1 MKIKSLLF
9 FSFLCWFGF
18 SQQDVASIEIIDF
31 NSTATYG
38 PGSSVSV
45 HFNPKGIFKF
55 DDVSVTDDNQFFLEL
70 STSGVDDWETIST
83 LNGFFTTTMNGVIP
97 DGASGFYQLRVRA
110 SKGLLSDT
118 TTFGEVSSTPTSDF
132 FIDGN
137 NPSDT
142 VIPYSGVSP
151 NNNRFDC
158 TAEGNYSNDA
168 MFGSLTMSEGE
179 TSGDVISSSIQRRIL
194 ITNLDEN
201 STYNI
206 RRIDV
211 IANTI
216 ESVASFA
223 SPTTF
228 YTLPENI
235 VIGTYNYEVEEINQ
249 SGISSIYTIILV
261 LHRSST
267 TLGNNSAENVCTE
280 TDVIFNIDITS
291 SGIGQNYRGSYY
303 EFDFGDGSP
312 TEIYTHAEILNN
324 QELIHTYQEISC
336 SSGQQFFDLRKD
348 MYNKYN
354 TDPDDE
360 CSYQKLGNGVIKQ
373 VNTSKGPEAL
383 FQSNDICEN
392 QSLSVINQ
400 SILGQYSISNADG
413 CDDDANYYWDIVS
426 PTGIIYEAFVED
438 GLPYGQI
445 DWISGDNL
453 LIPSTDLEPGCWSFR
468 LTAVNENYCETES
481 TYPPLNEGPYVVNVQ
496 AESDADFQF
505 LNDNGEVIEEI
516 CFGQP
521 VTFDNLSTVLDFD
534 CQNVDYLWS
543 ISPESTPPSFVY
555 VDPYDNSSE
564 SPVVIF
570 NDPGTYDV
578 TLQLSSICGQNSIT
592 KTITILGDPTINFD
606 PDELTVCE
614 TETERAAN
622 GYTLDFS
629 DSSISPIYS
638 EAPFAP
644 SSYTWTIVGD
654 GNFNIDNSNAE
665 YPVINFLDFGTYEI
679 SVQVNGSC
687 TGSNNDTFT
696 FNYQRTP
703 VITNTDLNQ
712 EICTGFS
719 TTPIVYQSD
728 MTPLNV
734 IYSIQLNGPDISG
747 FNTDPTSYQTGI
759 PAMNLVNDSDS
770 PKTLIITV
778 TPEIDGCIGADV
790 DFTFTVNPEPD
801 ISSVILDNICSG
813 GGFSFQPSDPSF
825 ENTVPVNTTYT
836 WTVSSN
842 IDPSTATGFTE
853 PSFENAQPG
862 PITQSNLQ
870 VSQVETLTYIVTP
883 YFVSDSDSSIVCTG
897 DDFTIQ
903 VTVVP
908 DPEVSIITPL
918 DYTICVGGVIPPIET
933 SVTGGTGTPTYTWFK
948 DGAPVDPP
956 VNLPTYDAGIFNI
969 AGVYEF
975 NVTVS
980 FDGSGCDPATSETV
994 TVTVL
999 ESPVAEIEP
1008 NEPQSICVNG
1018 NFDPLVAS
1026 FDYAGISDSVNITWY
1041 YNTSN
1046 TTEIDSQTT
1055 IVDSGPFADNNT
1067 ITPDSSTPSVRY
1079 YFFVLEFDPS
1089 VCEDPVSPTVQI
1101 TVANPPSIAS
1111 NPDANQTIC
1120 VGGTIEENSLCVT
1133 INGGVEPIE
1142 YSWFA
1147 GFTYLVPNSEWG
1159 IFPPVVSSDSSNC
1172 LALPADFFDNPSF
1185 EGQDVK
1191 FWVVISFPG
1200 SNGCGGIFSD
1210 PATVSVLSDPIL
1222 TDPSPATQ
1230 EICLGSPATPL
1241 VGSATGG
1248 DVGDYIFTWYN
1259 GDIVVGDGPTY
1270 TPPSDV
1276 VGTFYYYYVVTTD
1289 AQGADCET
1297 TSATAEVI
1305 VQLGPS
1311 IDTQPI
1317 ATQTVCLDGAT
1328 QELTAPYS
1336 NGVGVPTYQWYRN
1349 STCDTSNTDD
1359 LVGTESTYT
1368 PPSDVVGTFYYYVVL
1383 TFAEGGC
1390 GSIVSECA
1398 LVEITPVPIIPDVN
1412 VDICDL
1418 TSYTLSP
1425 EDGVLPTPDA
1435 IVPDETTYTWSIIDS
1450 GNIIFD
1456 PEDVATEIDFPS
1468 GIGAPS
1474 AFSSGILDN
1483 VDPNFIL
1490 STIVFEVTPWTG
1502 GCDGTSFFV
1511 SITVSPE
1518 PQINEVITNIAC
1530 FDSEPLCAGSIE
1542 INPVGIAPF
1551 SYVWSSPSAGTVI
1564 PNPSDKDQFNLCPG
1578 LYDLTITDDS
1588 GCSYDY
1594 QYEIAPPEPI
1604 TFDLESLT
1612 DVSCNNIDQE
1622 PCDGT
1627 IQVVA
1632 TGGTRDY
1639 IYAIWYTD
1647 IDGDGDFDDI
1657 FDEEDDPNA
1666 DFYDQNNLCADDY
1679 VLKIMDANGCVF
1691 VSPVYTIEEGAAQI
1705 SVVETLSNYNGFNI
1719 DCYGAN
1725 TGSISLEISGGS
1737 GIFDYTFTSDN
1748 PDFEDITANVNFQ
1761 SSTQNSVTLDF
1772 EFLFFSNYTFSLIDS
1787 NCPFS
1792 IVRNYNLTQPD
1803 ELVVSAQLVSPPLC
1817 FGDVATYEVTA
1828 TGGIPPY
1835 VGTGLQAVLAGP
1847 VIFQV
1852 SDANGCEDDFSTVV
1866 LQPEELSVSV
1876 DIQDPF
1882 CFGDLGS
1889 ITVNPSG
1896 GTGVLTVTLYSDI
1909 PPGGDPNDFII
1920 DSDTTSAGNP
1930 VTFSQPDGEYFYSV
1944 TDLNGCEY
1952 GPEPFELIEPDPIN
1966 IVDIEVVQPDCNT
1979 EPTWEFN
1986 NGSIC
1991 ITITGGTNAFPVGPG
2006 WVDNGGGVWCLNDL
2020 TAGTYS
2026 IDATDENN
2034 CPIQNPVQD
2043 IVLVRPP
2050 EITVSFT
2057 ETISIDCDTN
2067 TATQTNFI
2075 FIDGGVPPYVITWSG
2090 GTAIPPN
2097 IMETS
2102 EPGNYSAFVNDQ
2114 YGIANGCP
2122 PKEFPLDPITFFEF
2136 GIADFSISS
2145 SNSDFCGVFAV
2156 SDPVTFFN
2164 ISTGDIV
2171 NYTWNFGDGS
2181 PDISNIVD
2189 PTHVYDVS
2197 GSYTISL
2204 TTEDI
2209 YGCFDTY
2216 EQTIDVTK
2224 GYEII
2229 LPNAFTPNGDGIN
2242 ETIRPVFN
2250 CMTEVQ
2256 MSIYDTWGSLIY
2268 SESGEDIYGW
2278 DGTIDGN
2285 AAENGNYIMVV
2296 RAVSLNGNII
2306 DLNGPVTLI
2315 K

>member
-1 MKIKSLLF
+1 M
-9 FSFLCWFGF
+9 
-18 SQQDVASIEIIDF
+18 
-31 NSTATYG
+31 
-38 PGSSVSV
+38 
-45 HFNPKGIFKF
+45 
-55 DDVSVTDDNQFFLEL
+55 
-70 STSGVDDWETIST
+70 
-83 LNGFFTTTMNGVIP
+83 
-97 DGASGFYQLRVRA
+97 
-110 SKGLLSDT
+110 
-118 TTFGEVSSTPTSDF
+118 
-132 FIDGN
+132 
-137 NPSDT
+137 
-142 VIPYSGVSP
+142 
-151 NNNRFDC
+151 
-158 TAEGNYSNDA
+158 
-168 MFGSLTMSEGE
+168 
-179 TSGDVISSSIQRRIL
+179 
-194 ITNLDEN
+194 
-201 STYNI
+201 
-206 RRIDV
+206 
-211 IANTI
+211 
-216 ESVASFA
+216 
-223 SPTTF
+223 
-228 YTLPENI
+228 
-235 VIGTYNYEVEEINQ
+235 
-249 SGISSIYTIILV
+249 
-261 LHRSST
+261 
-267 TLGNNSAENVCTE
+267 
-280 TDVIFNIDITS
+280 
-291 SGIGQNYRGSYY
+291 
-303 EFDFGDGSP
+303 
-312 TEIYTHAEILNN
+312 
-324 QELIHTYQEISC
+324 
-336 SSGQQFFDLRKD
+336 
-348 MYNKYN
+348 
-354 TDPDDE
+354 
-360 CSYQKLGNGVIKQ
+360 
-373 VNTSKGPEAL
+373 
-383 FQSNDICEN
+383 
-392 QSLSVINQ
+392 
-400 SILGQYSISNADG
+400 
-413 CDDDANYYWDIVS
+413 
-426 PTGIIYEAFVED
+426 
-438 GLPYGQI
+438 
-445 DWISGDNL
+445 
-453 LIPSTDLEPGCWSFR
+453 
-468 LTAVNENYCETES
+468 
-481 TYPPLNEGPYVVNVQ
+481 
-496 AESDADFQF
+496 
-505 LNDNGEVIEEI
+505 
-516 CFGQP
+516 
-521 VTFDNLSTVLDFD
+521 
-534 CQNVDYLWS
+534 
-543 ISPESTPPSFVY
+543 
-555 VDPYDNSSE
+555 
-564 SPVVIF
+564 
-570 NDPGTYDV
+570 
-578 TLQLSSICGQNSIT
+578 
-592 KTITILGDPTINFD
+592 
-606 PDELTVCE
+606 
-614 TETERAAN
+614 
-622 GYTLDFS
+622 
-629 DSSISPIYS
+629 
-638 EAPFAP
+638 
-644 SSYTWTIVGD
+644 
-654 GNFNIDNSNAE
+654 
-665 YPVINFLDFGTYEI
+665 
-679 SVQVNGSC
+679 
-687 TGSNNDTFT
+687 
-696 FNYQRTP
+696 
-703 VITNTDLNQ
+703 
-712 EICTGFS
+712 
-719 TTPIVYQSD
+719 
-728 MTPLNV
+728 
-734 IYSIQLNGPDISG
+734 
-747 FNTDPTSYQTGI
+747 
-759 PAMNLVNDSDS
+759 
-770 PKTLIITV
+770 
-778 TPEIDGCIGADV
+778 
-790 DFTFTVNPEPD
+790 
-801 ISSVILDNICSG
+801 
-813 GGFSFQPSDPSF
+813 
-825 ENTVPVNTTYT
+825 
-836 WTVSSN
+836 
-842 IDPSTATGFTE
+842 
-853 PSFENAQPG
+853 
-862 PITQSNLQ
+862 
-870 VSQVETLTYIVTP
+870 
-883 YFVSDSDSSIVCTG
+883 
-897 DDFTIQ
+897 
-903 VTVVP
+903 
-908 DPEVSIITPL
+908 
-918 DYTICVGGVIPPIET
+918 
-933 SVTGGTGTPTYTWFK
+933 
-948 DGAPVDPP
+948 
-956 VNLPTYDAGIFNI
+956 
-969 AGVYEF
+969 
-975 NVTVS
+975 
-980 FDGSGCDPATSETV
+980 
-994 TVTVL
+994 
-999 ESPVAEIEP
+999 
-1008 NEPQSICVNG
+1008 
-1018 NFDPLVAS
+1018 
-1026 FDYAGISDSVNITWY
+1026 
-1041 YNTSN
+1041 
-1046 TTEIDSQTT
+1046 
-1055 IVDSGPFADNNT
+1055 
-1067 ITPDSSTPSVRY
+1067 
-1079 YFFVLEFDPS
+1079 
-1089 VCEDPVSPTVQI
+1089 
-1101 TVANPPSIAS
+1101 
-1111 NPDANQTIC
+1111 
-1120 VGGTIEENSLCVT
+1120 
-1133 INGGVEPIE
+1133 
-1142 YSWFA
+1142 
-1147 GFTYLVPNSEWG
+1147 
-1159 IFPPVVSSDSSNC
+1159 
-1172 LALPADFFDNPSF
+1172 
-1185 EGQDVK
+1185 
-1191 FWVVISFPG
+1191 
-1200 SNGCGGIFSD
+1200 
-1210 PATVSVLSDPIL
+1210 
-1222 TDPSPATQ
+1222 
-1230 EICLGSPATPL
+1230 
-1241 VGSATGG
+1241 
-1248 DVGDYIFTWYN
+1248 
-1259 GDIVVGDGPTY
+1259 
-1270 TPPSDV
+1270 
-1276 VGTFYYYYVVTTD
+1276 
-1289 AQGADCET
+1289 
-1297 TSATAEVI
+1297 
-1305 VQLGPS
+1305 
-1311 IDTQPI
+1311 
-1317 ATQTVCLDGAT
+1317 
-1328 QELTAPYS
+1328 
-1336 NGVGVPTYQWYRN
+1336 
-1349 STCDTSNTDD
+1349 
-1359 LVGTESTYT
+1359 
-1368 PPSDVVGTFYYYVVL
+1368 VL

-1564 PNPSDKDQFNLCPG
+1564 TNPSDKDQFNLCPG

-1772 EFLFFSNYTFSLIDS
+1772 EFLFFSNYTFTLIDS

-2067 TATQTNFI
+2067 TVTQTNFI

-2296 RAVSLNGNII
+2296 RALSLNGNII

>member
-1 MKIKSLLF
+1 M
-9 FSFLCWFGF
+9 
-18 SQQDVASIEIIDF
+18 
-31 NSTATYG
+31 
-38 PGSSVSV
+38 
-45 HFNPKGIFKF
+45 
-55 DDVSVTDDNQFFLEL
+55 
-70 STSGVDDWETIST
+70 
-83 LNGFFTTTMNGVIP
+83 
-97 DGASGFYQLRVRA
+97 
-110 SKGLLSDT
+110 
-118 TTFGEVSSTPTSDF
+118 
-132 FIDGN
+132 
-137 NPSDT
+137 
-142 VIPYSGVSP
+142 
-151 NNNRFDC
+151 
-158 TAEGNYSNDA
+158 
-168 MFGSLTMSEGE
+168 
-179 TSGDVISSSIQRRIL
+179 
-194 ITNLDEN
+194 
-201 STYNI
+201 
-206 RRIDV
+206 
-211 IANTI
+211 
-216 ESVASFA
+216 
-223 SPTTF
+223 
-228 YTLPENI
+228 
-235 VIGTYNYEVEEINQ
+235 
-249 SGISSIYTIILV
+249 
-261 LHRSST
+261 
-267 TLGNNSAENVCTE
+267 
-280 TDVIFNIDITS
+280 
-291 SGIGQNYRGSYY
+291 
-303 EFDFGDGSP
+303 
-312 TEIYTHAEILNN
+312 
-324 QELIHTYQEISC
+324 
-336 SSGQQFFDLRKD
+336 
-348 MYNKYN
+348 
-354 TDPDDE
+354 
-360 CSYQKLGNGVIKQ
+360 
-373 VNTSKGPEAL
+373 
-383 FQSNDICEN
+383 
-392 QSLSVINQ
+392 
-400 SILGQYSISNADG
+400 
-413 CDDDANYYWDIVS
+413 
-426 PTGIIYEAFVED
+426 
-438 GLPYGQI
+438 
-445 DWISGDNL
+445 
-453 LIPSTDLEPGCWSFR
+453 
-468 LTAVNENYCETES
+468 
-481 TYPPLNEGPYVVNVQ
+481 
-496 AESDADFQF
+496 
-505 LNDNGEVIEEI
+505 
-516 CFGQP
+516 
-521 VTFDNLSTVLDFD
+521 
-534 CQNVDYLWS
+534 
-543 ISPESTPPSFVY
+543 
-555 VDPYDNSSE
+555 
-564 SPVVIF
+564 
-570 NDPGTYDV
+570 
-578 TLQLSSICGQNSIT
+578 
-592 KTITILGDPTINFD
+592 
-606 PDELTVCE
+606 
-614 TETERAAN
+614 
-622 GYTLDFS
+622 
-629 DSSISPIYS
+629 
-638 EAPFAP
+638 
-644 SSYTWTIVGD
+644 
-654 GNFNIDNSNAE
+654 
-665 YPVINFLDFGTYEI
+665 
-679 SVQVNGSC
+679 
-687 TGSNNDTFT
+687 
-696 FNYQRTP
+696 
-703 VITNTDLNQ
+703 
-712 EICTGFS
+712 
-719 TTPIVYQSD
+719 
-728 MTPLNV
+728 
-734 IYSIQLNGPDISG
+734 
-747 FNTDPTSYQTGI
+747 
-759 PAMNLVNDSDS
+759 
-770 PKTLIITV
+770 
-778 TPEIDGCIGADV
+778 
-790 DFTFTVNPEPD
+790 
-801 ISSVILDNICSG
+801 
-813 GGFSFQPSDPSF
+813 
-825 ENTVPVNTTYT
+825 
-836 WTVSSN
+836 
-842 IDPSTATGFTE
+842 
-853 PSFENAQPG
+853 
-862 PITQSNLQ
+862 
-870 VSQVETLTYIVTP
+870 
-883 YFVSDSDSSIVCTG
+883 
-897 DDFTIQ
+897 
-903 VTVVP
+903 
-908 DPEVSIITPL
+908 
-918 DYTICVGGVIPPIET
+918 
-933 SVTGGTGTPTYTWFK
+933 
-948 DGAPVDPP
+948 
-956 VNLPTYDAGIFNI
+956 
-969 AGVYEF
+969 
-975 NVTVS
+975 
-980 FDGSGCDPATSETV
+980 
-994 TVTVL
+994 
-999 ESPVAEIEP
+999 
-1008 NEPQSICVNG
+1008 
-1018 NFDPLVAS
+1018 
-1026 FDYAGISDSVNITWY
+1026 
-1041 YNTSN
+1041 
-1046 TTEIDSQTT
+1046 
-1055 IVDSGPFADNNT
+1055 
-1067 ITPDSSTPSVRY
+1067 
-1079 YFFVLEFDPS
+1079 
-1089 VCEDPVSPTVQI
+1089 
-1101 TVANPPSIAS
+1101 
-1111 NPDANQTIC
+1111 
-1120 VGGTIEENSLCVT
+1120 
-1133 INGGVEPIE
+1133 
-1142 YSWFA
+1142 
-1147 GFTYLVPNSEWG
+1147 
-1159 IFPPVVSSDSSNC
+1159 
-1172 LALPADFFDNPSF
+1172 
-1185 EGQDVK
+1185 
-1191 FWVVISFPG
+1191 
-1200 SNGCGGIFSD
+1200 
-1210 PATVSVLSDPIL
+1210 
-1222 TDPSPATQ
+1222 
-1230 EICLGSPATPL
+1230 
-1241 VGSATGG
+1241 
-1248 DVGDYIFTWYN
+1248 
-1259 GDIVVGDGPTY
+1259 
-1270 TPPSDV
+1270 
-1276 VGTFYYYYVVTTD
+1276 
-1289 AQGADCET
+1289 
-1297 TSATAEVI
+1297 
-1305 VQLGPS
+1305 
-1311 IDTQPI
+1311 
-1317 ATQTVCLDGAT
+1317 
-1328 QELTAPYS
+1328 
-1336 NGVGVPTYQWYRN
+1336 
-1349 STCDTSNTDD
+1349 
-1359 LVGTESTYT
+1359 
-1368 PPSDVVGTFYYYVVL
+1368 VL

-1425 EDGVLPTPDA
+1425 EDGVLPTPDT

-1450 GNIIFD
+1450 GNIIYD

-1551 SYVWSSPSAGTVI
+1551 SYAWSSPSVGIVI
-1564 PNPSDKDQFNLCPG
+1564 PDPSNKDQFDLCPG

-1772 EFLFFSNYTFSLIDS
+1772 EFLFFSNYTFTLTDS

-1792 IVRNYNLTQPD
+1792 VVRNYSLTQPD

-1852 SDANGCEDDFSTVV
+1852 SDANGCDDDFSTVV

-1876 DIQDPF
+1876 DIQDPL

-2090 GTAIPPN
+2090 PDFTVIPPN

-2136 GIADFSISS
+2136 GVADFSISS

-2181 PDISNIVD
+2181 PDISNVVD

-2242 ETIRPVFN
+2242 ETIRPVYN

-2296 RAVSLNGNII
+2296 RAVSLNGNVI